1 MSQWQDLELDEIV
14 DWPFAPQCVVLV
26 LIAALLSGGGYWY
39 WQQPLNQELERLKQ
53 TEMELRHKISNRT
66 AQVAALPKMQ
76 AQVEELNRRYQQVI
90 KQLPEEDELASFL
103 AGVNDVG
110 VRNGLEFQ
118 RIEWAPIR
126 EDKWYY
132 ELPINM
138 EVTGNYQQM
147 GRFASSVAKLSRIVT
162 LKDIDL
168 SVVSLTPNEEVLS
181 LKVSASTYRF
191 KPPTENNE
199 DEKGQP

>member
-1 MSQWQDLELDEIV
+1 MSQWQDLELDEILE
-14 DWPFAPQCVVLV
+14 WPFGPQCVVLV
-26 LIAALLSGGGYWY
+26 LIVALLSGSGHWY
-39 WQQPLNQELERLKQ
+39 WQQPLNDELEQLKQ
-53 TEMELRHKISNRT
+53 TEIELRTKISNRA

-110 VRNGLEFQ
+110 VRNGLDFQ
-118 RIEWAPIR
+118 RIEWAPTR
-126 EDKWYY
+126 EDQWYY

-168 SVVSLTPNEEVLS
+168 SVVSLTPDEQILS
-181 LKVSASTYRF
+181 LRVSASTYRF
-191 KPPTENNE
+191 KPPTETGTE
-199 DEKGQP
+199 ERP

>member
-1 MSQWQDLELDEIV
+1 MSQWQDLELDEILE
-14 DWPFAPQCVVLV
+14 WPFGPQCVVLV
-26 LIAALLSGGGYWY
+26 LIVALLSGGGHWY
-39 WQQPLNQELERLKQ
+39 WQQPLNDELEQLKQ
-53 TEMELRHKISNRT
+53 TEIELRTKISNRA

-110 VRNGLEFQ
+110 VRNGLDFQ
-118 RIEWAPIR
+118 RIEWAPTR
-126 EDKWYY
+126 EDQWYY

-168 SVVSLTPNEEVLS
+168 SVVSLTPDEQILS
-181 LKVSASTYRF
+181 LRVSASTYRF
-191 KPPTENNE
+191 KPPTETGTE
-199 DEKGQP
+199 ERP

>member
-1 MSQWQDLELDEIV
+1 MSQWQDLELDEILE
-14 DWPFAPQCVVLV
+14 WPFGPQCVVLV
-26 LIAALLSGGGYWY
+26 LIAGLLSGGGYWY
-39 WQQPLNQELERLKQ
+39 WQQPLNDELEHLKQ
-53 TEMELRHKISNRT
+53 TEIELRTKISNRA

-110 VRNGLEFQ
+110 VRNGLDFQ
-118 RIEWAPIR
+118 RIEWAPTR
-126 EDKWYY
+126 EDQWYY

-168 SVVSLTPNEEVLS
+168 SVVSLTPDEQILS
-181 LKVSASTYRF
+181 LRVSASTYRF
-191 KPPTENNE
+191 KPPTETGTE
-199 DEKGQP
+199 ERP